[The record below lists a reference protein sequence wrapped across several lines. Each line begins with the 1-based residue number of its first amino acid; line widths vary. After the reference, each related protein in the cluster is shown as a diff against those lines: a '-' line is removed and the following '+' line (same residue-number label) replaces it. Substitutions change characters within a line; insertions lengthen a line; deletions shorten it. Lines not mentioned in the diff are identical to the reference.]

1 MRLDLLLSHDSAAF
15 SVVAVSALERVLAD
29 GRRNDGALVAAHDAF
44 LVEVEGDEHEVVR
57 VVANE
62 ALRLSEEAEWV
73 SRVRGRLSVGEG
85 GVLVAG
91 GFDPGDL
98 ARFAAGR
105 TRDED
110 DIGFAPVRRVAVPPG
125 DYAVAFL
132 SYLDGLSGRA
142 WMDGGAFPEDW
153 KGPAA
158 APGRRAA
165 PGLRRVTSIVHLR
178 PWGPGLVLDPPRE
191 GFRSARRGLRVPER
205 EPRGIEVEGLSPRDL
220 ATGAVPGRR
229 VSSQGG
235 GPVVR
240 VERPL

>member
-1 MRLDLLLSHDSAAF
+1 MRLDFLLSHDSAAF

-29 GRRNDGALVAAHDAF
+29 GRRNDGALVASHDAF
-44 LVEVEGDEHEVVR
+44 LVEVEAEEHGVVR

-62 ALRLSEEAEWV
+62 ALRHSEEAEWV

-132 SYLDGLSGRA
+132 SYLDGLGGQA
-142 WMDGGAFPEDW
+142 WMDRGAFPKEW
-153 KGPAA
+153 KSPV
-158 APGRRAA
+158 APE
-165 PGLRRVTSIVHLR
+165 LRRVTSIVHLR

-191 GFRSARRGLRVPER
+191 GFRSARRGLRVPPR
-205 EPRGIEVEGLSPRDL
+205 EPRGIEAEGLSPRDL
-220 ATGAVPGRR
+220 ATGVVPGRR
-229 VSSQGG
+229 VSSPDGE
-235 GPVVR
+235 PV
-240 VERPL
+240 